1 MKASLAYFFSIITF
15 HTSFFLVNP
24 QTDSCTNK
32 LSLKTPIPF
41 DTTNL
46 HCLTVWNAKG
56 FILRYAQTSSNLWS
70 FILSTPDTNSYVAMG
85 FSANGSMVGSSAIVG
100 WISARGS
107 SGGVK
112 QYFLGGRTSSQLQL
126 QTNQPDSWLIY
137 ATGPTGIF
145 PSPPGFELIKHL
157 DKTSSRMD
165 YSTADVGNPQSPAS
179 APSQSQATDSCN
191 SKLNL
196 NAPITFGT
204 TNLICLEVWNTEGF
218 ILRYSQ
224 TSANMWSF
232 VLSTPDTN
240 SYIAMGFSPNG
251 GMVGSSAIVG
261 WVSSN
266 GGGGG
271 LKQYYLAGKTPNL
284 VVADRGNLQ
293 ILNNSALITTL
304 SSRLYMV
311 FQLQSNQSHQRLIFA
326 VGPVGVFPSAPSF
339 ALTQHRDKFST
350 SLNYATGMEMKT
362 SGRYV
367 ALCGLMIVILTFN

>member
-1 MKASLAYFFSIITF
+1 
-15 HTSFFLVNP
+15 
-24 QTDSCTNK
+24 
-32 LSLKTPIPF
+32 
-41 DTTNL
+41 
-46 HCLTVWNAKG
+46 
-56 FILRYAQTSSNLWS
+56 
-70 FILSTPDTNSYVAMG
+70 MG

-112 QYFLGGRTSSQLQL
+112 QYFLRGRTSSQVVPDKGNLHLVGNSTFITLQSSWLFMVFQLQL

-196 NAPITFGT
+196 NAPFTFGT
-204 TNLICLEVWNTEGF
+204 NNLNCLEVWNTKGF

-304 SSRLYMV
+304 SSRLYMA

-350 SLNYATGMEMKT
+350 SLNYATG
-362 SGRYV
+362 
-367 ALCGLMIVILTFN
+367 